1 MMIFNFN
8 LNFGKTS
15 FLELKLNTEYGHR
28 RFNFS
33 HLARVLDRKY
43 MYKQY
48 KQNE

>member
-8 LNFGKTS
+8 LNFGNTS
-15 FLELKLNTEYGHR
+15 FLELKLNKYGHQ

-48 KQNE
+48 KQNK